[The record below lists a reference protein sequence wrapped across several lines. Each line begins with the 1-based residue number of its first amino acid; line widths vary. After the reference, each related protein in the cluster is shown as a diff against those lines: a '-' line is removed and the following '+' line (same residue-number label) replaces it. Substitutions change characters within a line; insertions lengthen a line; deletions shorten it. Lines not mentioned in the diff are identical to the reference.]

1 MIISKIFTPVP
12 THIVGVGVKPLFS
25 IKRKLLTEYSSSPTS
40 PPQSSLPD
48 GYPP

>member
-25 IKRKLLTEYSSSPTS
+25 IKRKLLTEYSSTS